1 MIRQHAKLICLLA
14 AIALGLGYFGIQG
27 QRLEAQNQ
35 AKADKT
41 AVAVVNVAELIAK
54 CQKNQD
60 FQATVQK
67 RQVALQQ
74 EQKKRQNAISV
85 MRQDLELLDAN
96 GPQGQKKIGEITK
109 ALYEFQAWQQIEQ
122 QNLLRDQRMF
132 LVELYGDIDSA
143 VAAIANREGYEL
155 VLFDTPSPDFDQL
168 NPEQL
173 VQVIGNRRV
182 VFRSEKINLTPIVL
196 EKLNLDHLTRGGNN

>member
-1 MIRQHAKLICLLA
+1 MKPTSKKMICLLA
-14 AIALGLGYFGIQG
+14 IAALGLGGLFMQG
-27 QRLEAQNQ
+27 QRLEAQSQ
-35 AKADKT
+35 AKAAKT
-41 AVAVVNVAELIAK
+41 AVGVVNVAELIAK

-67 RQVALQQ
+67 RQVQLQT
-74 EQKKRQNAISV
+74 EQKKKQDAVNVLRQNLDLAGNATE
-85 MRQDLELLDAN
+85 RQKVER
-96 GPQGQKKIGEITK
+96 EITK

-132 LVELYGDIDSA
+132 LIELYGEIDRA
-143 VAAIANREGYEL
+143 VAAVAERNGYDL
-155 VLFDTPSPDFDQL
+155 VLFDTPSPDFDNL

-182 VFRSEKINLTPIVL
+182 VYRNENVNLTPIVL
-196 EKLNLDHLTRGGNN
+196 EKLNLDHQNR

>member
-14 AIALGLGYFGIQG
+14 AVALGMGYLGFQS
-27 QRLEAQNQ
+27 QPLEAQNQ
-35 AKADKT
+35 AKAEKT

-54 CQKNQD
+54 SQKNLD
-60 FQATVQK
+60 FQAVAQK

-74 EQKKRQNAISV
+74 EQKERQNKINQL
-85 MRQDLELLDAN
+85 RQDLDLVAN
-96 GPQGQKKIGEITK
+96 AAERQKKEREITK

-122 QNLLRDQRMF
+122 QNLLRDQRTF
-132 LVELYGDIDSA
+132 LIALYGEIDQA
-143 VAAIANREGYEL
+143 VAAVAAREGYAL

-168 NPEQL
+168 SPEQL

-182 VFRSEKINLTPIVL
+182 VYRSEKINLTAIVL
-196 EKLNLDHLTRGGNN
+196 EKLNLDHLNR

>member
-14 AIALGLGYFGIQG
+14 AVALGMGYLGFQS
-27 QRLEAQNQ
+27 QPLEAQTQ
-35 AKADKT
+35 AKAQKT

-60 FQATVQK
+60 FQAQAQK
-67 RQVALQQ
+67 RQAALQQ
-74 EQKKRQNAISV
+74 EQKERQNGINQL
-85 MRQDLELLDAN
+85 RTDLDLVAN
-96 GPQGQKKIGEITK
+96 AAERQKKEREITK

-122 QNLLRDQRMF
+122 QNLLRDQRTF
-132 LVELYGDIDSA
+132 LIELYGEIDQAVSA
-143 VAAIANREGYEL
+143 VATREGYDL

-168 NPEQL
+168 SPEQL

-182 VFRSEKINLTPIVL
+182 VYRSDKINLTPIVL
-196 EKLNLDHLTRGGNN
+196 EKLNLDHLNR